1 MIPLFKRRDARRED
15 SVYKKGLR
23 GEKTAER
30 ILKKEG
36 MRLLERRWRAAGGE
50 ADLIMRDGDTVVFVE
65 VKYRPEGRQGDG
77 AAAVTDDKMRR
88 LSRCADAYMA
98 RFPDLFARIDILE
111 ITSDGPRHLK
121 DVR

>member
-1 MIPLFKRRDARRED
+1 MIPFFKRRESRRD
-15 SVYKKGLR
+15 SVWKKGLL

-30 ILKKEG
+30 FLKKEG
-36 MRLLERRWRAAGGE
+36 LHLLERRWRCAGGE

-65 VKYRPEGRQGDG
+65 VKYRPEGREGDG
-77 AAAVTDDKMRR
+77 VSAVTDDKMRR
-88 LSRCADAYMA
+88 LSRCADAYMT

>member
-1 MIPLFKRRDARRED
+1 MIPLFKRRED
-15 SVYKKGLR
+15 SVWEKGLR

-30 ILKKEG
+30 FLKKEG
-36 MRLLERRWRAAGGE
+36 LRLLERRWRCAGGE

-65 VKYRPEGRQGDG
+65 VKYRPEGREGDG
-77 AAAVTDDKMRR
+77 VSAVTDDKMRR
-88 LSRCADAYMA
+88 LSRCADAYMT

>member
-1 MIPLFKRRDARRED
+1 MIPFFKRRESRRD
-15 SVYKKGLR
+15 SVWKKGLL

-30 ILKKEG
+30 FLKKAG
-36 MRLLERRWRAAGGE
+36 LRLLERRWRCAGGE

-65 VKYRPEGRQGDG
+65 VKYRPEGREGDG

-88 LSRCADAYMA
+88 LSRCADAYMT

>member
-1 MIPLFKRRDARRED
+1 MIPFFKRRESRRN
-15 SVYKKGLR
+15 SVWKKGLL

-30 ILKKEG
+30 FLKKEG
-36 MRLLERRWRAAGGE
+36 LRLLERRWRCAGGE

-65 VKYRPEGRQGDG
+65 VKYRPEGREGDG
-77 AAAVTDDKMRR
+77 TAAVTDDKMRR
-88 LSRCADAYMA
+88 LSRCADAYMT

>member
-1 MIPLFKRRDARRED
+1 MIPFFKRRESRRD
-15 SVYKKGLR
+15 SVWKKGLL

-30 ILKKEG
+30 FLKKEG
-36 MRLLERRWRAAGGE
+36 LRLLERRWRCAGGE

-65 VKYRPEGRQGDG
+65 VKYRPEGREGDG

-88 LSRCADAYMA
+88 LSRCADAYMT

>member
-1 MIPLFKRRDARRED
+1 MIPFFKRRKPRRD
-15 SVYKKGLR
+15 SVWKKGLL

-36 MRLLERRWRAAGGE
+36 LRLLERRWRCAGGE

-65 VKYRPEGRQGDG
+65 VKYRPEGREGDG
-77 AAAVTDDKMRR
+77 VLAVTDDKMRR
-88 LSRCADAYMA
+88 LSRCADAYMT

>member
-1 MIPLFKRRDARRED
+1 MIPFFKRRESRRD
-15 SVYKKGLR
+15 SVWKKGLL

-30 ILKKEG
+30 FLKKEG
-36 MRLLERRWRAAGGE
+36 FRLLERRWRCAGGE

-65 VKYRPEGRQGDG
+65 VKYRPEGREGDG

-88 LSRCADAYMA
+88 LSRCADAYMT

>member
-1 MIPLFKRRDARRED
+1 MIPFIKRKAHRQED
-15 SVYKKGLR
+15 SVYRKGLR
-23 GEKTAER
+23 GEKMAER
-30 ILKKEG
+30 FLKRQG
-36 MRLLERRWRAAGGE
+36 LRLMERRWRGAGGE

-65 VKYRPEGRQGDG
+65 VKYRPEGREGDG
-77 AAAVTDDKMRR
+77 VSAVTDDKMKR
-88 LSRCADAYMA
+88 LARCADIYMA